1 MAELDRFMREAEVLE
16 ATSLARSTLWREVKA
31 KRFPSP
37 VQITPGRVGWRQSD
51 INRWLENRWDGRQ
64 QGPRE
69 RPYFLVSITFFS
81 SQAAQRSS
89 PRFFSWK

>member
-1 MAELDRFMREAEVLE
+1 VKMAELDRFMREAEVLE

-51 INRWLENRWDGRQ
+51 INRWLENPMGWTPTR
-64 QGPRE
+64 
-69 RPYFLVSITFFS
+69 
-81 SQAAQRSS
+81 AA
-89 PRFFSWK
+89 